1 MAQSENTKIPIDRN
15 SIPLM
20 RRLWDE
26 SVQHHKKR
34 LLVAAL
40 LMAVVAGA
48 TAMTAWLIDPVINE
62 LFVKKDDTML
72 GLIALGVFM
81 TFMIRSLATYAQDL
95 LITFVGQRIVAD
107 TQTRLFRHLL
117 RQDVETL
124 QADHSATLLSRFTFD
139 INMMRYAV
147 SDAVVVIGRDSLTI
161 VFLVGLMFYQEWLL
175 ASIALVVAPLS
186 SYPIQ
191 LLGKKVRSITRQT
204 QEEMGEL
211 TTQLAQSFQGI
222 RTVKSFRMEGQE
234 ESRANRLVERL
245 FDLNYR
251 MAKARSATQPAT
263 DLFAGIAIAAVI
275 LYGGT
280 RVMSGETTAGA
291 FFSFMTAL
299 MLAYQPLRVLG
310 RMSARIQEGLA
321 AADRVFK
328 LMDQRASIV
337 DKPDAVSVPRE
348 AGSVRFDGVS
358 LRYGK
363 GDGQA
368 LSGVIFDAP
377 AGKTTALVGP
387 SGAGKSSVLN
397 LIPRFYDVAG
407 GAVSVNGHDVRDVTL
422 DSLRDAIALVSQEVV
437 LFDDTIASNIR
448 YGRWGASESEIHAAA
463 KAAAAA
469 DFIEALSLDYNTV
482 VGEQGLRLSGGQRQ
496 RIAIARALLKD
507 APILLLDEATSAL
520 DTESERQIQ
529 QALAT
534 LMQGRTTI
542 VIAHRLSTVINAEM
556 IHVMDHGR
564 VTQSGNH
571 QDLLDQGGLYAKL
584 HALQF
589 DAPKSSVKPLS
600 SKYR

>member
-1 MAQSENTKIPIDRN
+1 MAKPEKTRVPLDR
-15 SIPLM
+15 SSWPLM
-20 RRLWDE
+20 RRLWRE
-26 SVQHHKKR
+26 SVQDHKKR
-34 LLVAAL
+34 LVIAGL
-40 LMAVVAGA
+40 LMSVVAGC
-48 TAMTAWLIDPVINE
+48 TALTAWLIDPVINE
-62 LFVKKDDTML
+62 LFVKQDDSKL
-72 GLIALGVFM
+72 VWISLAVFA
-81 TFMIRSLATYAQDL
+81 TFMIRSAATYAQDV
-95 LITFVGQRIVAD
+95 LIAFTGQRIVAD

-117 RQDVETL
+117 NQDVQTL
-124 QADHSATLLSRFTFD
+124 QADHSATLLSRFTYD

-147 SDAVVVIGRDSLTI
+147 SDAVVVIGRDSMTI

-175 ASIALVVAPLS
+175 ASIAFVVAPLS

-191 LLGKKVRSITRQT
+191 LLGKKVRKITRQT

-222 RTVKSFRMEGQE
+222 RTVKAFRMEGQE

-245 FDLNYR
+245 FNLNYR

-291 FFSFMTAL
+291 FFSFITAL

-321 AADRVFK
+321 AADRVFT
-328 LMDQRASIV
+328 LMDQPAKII
-337 DKPDAVSVPRE
+337 DKPGAARLPRE
-348 AGSVRFDGVS
+348 AGAVRLDGVS

-363 GDGQA
+363 NDDQA
-368 LSGVIFDAP
+368 LTGVTLDAP

-387 SGAGKSSVLN
+387 SGAGKSSILN
-397 LIPRFYDVAG
+397 LIPRFYEVEQG
-407 GAVSVNGHDVRDVTL
+407 SVSVNGQDVRDVTM
-422 DSLRDAIALVSQEVV
+422 DSLRDSIALVSQEVV
-437 LFDDTIASNIR
+437 LFDDTIANNIR
-448 YGRWGASESEIHAAA
+448 YGRWDASEADIRAAA

-469 DFIEALSLDYNTV
+469 DFIEALPRGYETV

-496 RIAIARALLKD
+496 RIAIARAILKD

-542 VIAHRLSTVINAEM
+542 VIAHRLSTVVNADV
-556 IHVMDHGR
+556 IHVMDRGR
-564 VTQSGNH
+564 VVQSGRH
-571 QDLLDQGGLYAKL
+571 GELLEKGGLYAKL

-589 DAPKSSVKPLS
+589 AAA
-600 SKYR
+600 REFAAEE